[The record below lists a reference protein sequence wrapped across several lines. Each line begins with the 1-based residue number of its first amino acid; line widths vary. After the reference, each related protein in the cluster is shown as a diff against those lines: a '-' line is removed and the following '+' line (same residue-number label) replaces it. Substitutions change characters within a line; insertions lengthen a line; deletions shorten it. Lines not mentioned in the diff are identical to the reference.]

1 MTSKNFIHKLLADYY
16 LPPFSSYPPCPP
28 FFFLPSKFLSFSLSP
43 LPFSPIHPS
52 LFLFQLIPTLSF
64 ISLPPLIPTLD
75 IPFHLF
81 HLYAPLLQFPFQSPI
96 SSFSPSMP
104 PIPPS
109 LPFFFSSAL
118 LPFVLPFDP
127 PPLPRPYPF
136 FPVSCSV
143 VAHCG
148 LFMCKCVCVCHCI
161 NCLRS
166 CTFV

>member
-43 LPFSPIHPS
+43 LPFSPFHPS

-81 HLYAPLLQFPFQSPI
+81 HLYAP
-96 SSFSPSMP
+96 SFSSPSSP
-104 PIPPS
+104 LYRPFPLPCPPS
-109 LPFFFSSAL
+109 PLPFLSFSHQ
-118 LPFVLPFDP
+118 
-127 PPLPRPYPF
+127 PF
-136 FPVSCSV
+136 FPLSFPSIPLPYLVPIPSSLPCV
-143 VAHCG
+143 LQCCG
-148 LFMCKCVCVCHCI
+148 SLWALYVQVRVCVSLH
-161 NCLRS
+161 
-166 CTFV
+166 